1 MRTNIVIDDKILEE
15 AMQISKSKTKKEIVN
30 LALSEYVKNHKL
42 KCLLDLQG
50 KISFH
55 DDYDHKAMRK
65 DL

>member
-1 MRTNIVIDDKILEE
+1 MRTNIVLDDKILEE
-15 AMQISKSKTKKEIVN
+15 AMQISKSKTKKDIVN

-50 KISFH
+50 KISFQ
-55 DDYDHKAMRK
+55 DNYDYKVMRK